1 MKEWYNGYRFGQE
14 DIYCPWDVLNYVS
27 DHLADFD
34 GEPQLYWANSSGNAA
49 VRDML
54 EHSSGT
60 VKSQLEL
67 LVSGGTIEQ
76 EIIPEMTYQDLD
88 TDDNNEKI
96 RYLWSLLYNTGYLTA
111 VREEGRRK
119 ELMIP
124 NREVKLIYEQQILRW
139 FEKVIKSDS
148 KRLKAFTKAVETG
161 DAKTMEECFNS
172 FLRESISV
180 RDSAGRKGRKESF
193 YHGILVGMLSSRDTW
208 VIRSNIETGD
218 GYSDILAEIPETGS
232 RQPA

>member
-1 MKEWYNGYRFGQE
+1 MKEWHNGYRFGQE

-34 GEPQLYWANSSGNAA
+34 GEPQLYWANSSGNAT
-49 VRDML
+49 VRDMI

-60 VKSQLEL
+60 VKSQLAL
-67 LVSGGTIEQ
+67 LASGGTIEQ

-119 ELMIP
+119 E
-124 NREVKLIYEQQILRW
+124 Q
-139 FEKVIKSDS
+139 SDS
-148 KRLKAFTKAVETG
+148 KRLRVFTKAVEMG
-161 DAKTMEECFNS
+161 DAETM
-172 FLRESISV
+172 
-180 RDSAGRKGRKESF
+180 A
-193 YHGILVGMLSSRDTW
+193 MP
-208 VIRSNIETGD
+208 
-218 GYSDILAEIPETGS
+218 PE
-232 RQPA
+232 RQQNQA

>member
-1 MKEWYNGYRFGQE
+1 MKEWHNGYRFGQE

-34 GEPQLYWANSSGNAA
+34 GEPQLYWANSSGNAT
-49 VRDML
+49 VRDMI

-60 VKSQLEL
+60 VKSQLAL
-67 LVSGGTIEQ
+67 LASGGTIEQ

-119 ELMIP
+119 ERMIP

-148 KRLKAFTKAVETG
+148 KRLRVFTNAVEMG
-161 DAKTMEECFNS
+161 DAETM
-172 FLRESISV
+172 
-180 RDSAGRKGRKESF
+180 A
-193 YHGILVGMLSSRDTW
+193 MP
-208 VIRSNIETGD
+208 
-218 GYSDILAEIPETGS
+218 PE
-232 RQPA
+232 RQQNQA